1 MEVLFALL
9 VLLFLLVFWR
19 IVPQP
24 DIDRPHLISTRS
36 AGGGLTLRLVRN
48 LLAGLFFV
56 GVLLS
61 AFFDPSETG
70 TESRGAMI
78 STFFVW
84 IAVILLF
91 RTPTL
96 IAEATGTGA
105 EGNPAG
111 SGGYQLQWGNRTVTY
126 NLRGTA
132 ERWVT
137 RLVFLVMLAHALAVV
152 LP

>member
-1 MEVLFALL
+1 MEILFALL
-9 VLLFLLVFWR
+9 VLIFLLVFWR
-19 IVPQP
+19 ALPKP
-24 DIDRPHLISTRS
+24 DIDRPHLISTHS
-36 AGGGLTLRLVRN
+36 ARGGLTLRTVRN
-48 LLAGLFFV
+48 LIAGLFFV
-56 GVLLS
+56 GVILS

-70 TESRGAMI
+70 NEIRGAMI
-78 STFFVW
+78 GAFWFW
-84 IAVILLF
+84 FAIILML

-126 NLRGTA
+126 NLRGAA

-137 RLVFLVMLAHALAVV
+137 RLVFLFMLARALAVV

>member
-9 VLLFLLVFWR
+9 VLIFLLVFWR
-19 IVPQP
+19 ALPKP
-24 DIDRPHLISTRS
+24 DIDRPHLVATRS
-36 AGGGLTLRLVRN
+36 ARGGLTLRLVRN

-56 GVLLS
+56 GMILS

-70 TESRGAMI
+70 NEIRGAMI
-78 STFFVW
+78 GAFIFWSG
-84 IAVILLF
+84 IILLF
-91 RTPTL
+91 RTPSV

-111 SGGYQLQWGNRTVTY
+111 SGGYQLQWGDRTLTY
-126 NLRGTA
+126 DLRGAA

-137 RLVFLVMLAHALAVV
+137 RLVFLFMLARALAVV